1 MEKFL
6 RSKGVVVAPEWAA
19 AQVAPKKL
27 TATTQ
32 RDWEALFQQVIKG
45 DLKDIVAESLLPE
58 GADTLHLEKI
68 AGPVMFQIV
77 DALDV
82 TVSRFDQLSDI
93 ERAELEAKK
102 AAAQGKPAP
111 VVQKPL
117 KPTRVLLLTLHDGK
131 TQMPAM
137 ELPLV
142 KQIPSDPP
150 VGSKVRLRLLS
161 CLLLVLFK

>member
-6 RSKGVVVAPEWAA
+6 RSKGVVVSPEWAA
-19 AQVAPKKL
+19 ARVAPKKL
-27 TATTQ
+27 TTTTQ
-32 RDWEALFQQVIKG
+32 RDWEVLFQQVIKE
-45 DLKDIVAESLLPE
+45 DLNDIVKESLLPE
-58 GADTLHLEKI
+58 DMATLHLVKI
-68 AGPVMFQIV
+68 AGPILLQIV

-82 TVSRFDQLSDI
+82 SVSRFDQLSDL
-93 ERAELEAKK
+93 EKAELEAKK
-102 AAAQGKPAP
+102 AVAQGNPAP

-117 KPTRVLLLTLHDGK
+117 KPTRVLMLTLSDGK

-150 VGSKVRLRLLS
+150 VGAKVRA
-161 CLLLVLFK
+161 